1 MVFKQNSIH
10 RQFHGIHS
18 IYYLPVVHRRCIILY
33 IHTFMYVFTDKR
45 ETLTAL
51 HTLSHTNRS
60 QIMSMCSQHIMENQ
74 FLCGIALM
82 TCLLRSKK
90 CLITSKCSFIVII
103 IITLSSRCWCRAPV
117 SPGCPAKSLLLV
129 WSKAMDLHGVWGDR
143 KKEKLQL
150 KVLCKTRSMDFLWRR
165 YPSPSL
171 TTHLQSLH
179 TRHEFKHE
187 EKTKIFTSIAATN
200 HQNFKIN

>member
-1 MVFKQNSIH
+1 MHNFIYTYIYVCIH
-10 RQFHGIHS
+10 RQTGDSHSLTHTVTYKQITDNVHVLPAHHGESVSVWHCIDDVFSGAKNVLLHPNAHS
-18 IYYLPVVHRRCIILY
+18 LY
-33 IHTFMYVFTDKR
+33 
-45 ETLTAL
+45 
-51 HTLSHTNRS
+51 
-60 QIMSMCSQHIMENQ
+60 
-74 FLCGIALM
+74 
-82 TCLLRSKK
+82 
-90 CLITSKCSFIVII
+90 II

-129 WSKAMDLHGVWGDR
+129 WSKAMELHGVWGDR

-150 KVLCKTRSMDFLWRR
+150 KALCKTRSMDFLWRR